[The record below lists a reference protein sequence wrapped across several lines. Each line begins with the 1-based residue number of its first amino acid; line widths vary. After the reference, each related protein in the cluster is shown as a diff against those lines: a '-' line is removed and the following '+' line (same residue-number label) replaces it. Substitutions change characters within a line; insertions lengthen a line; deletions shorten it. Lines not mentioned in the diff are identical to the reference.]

1 MQYLDKMTALCKRNN
16 IQLVLIKAPSLAPQW
31 YDSEDAQV
39 VEYAKKNKLPYINF
53 YELLKET
60 GIDYET
66 DTYDGGLHM
75 NLSGAEKLSNI
86 LEMFW
91 SRIMGSKIIEVTK
104 HWQRC
109 MMKSVVFT
117 TI

>member
-1 MQYLDKMTALCKRNN
+1 M
-16 IQLVLIKAPSLAPQW
+16 APQW

-75 NLSGAEKLSNI
+75 NLSGCRKVIQISWKCFGQGLWDQRS
-86 LEMFW
+86 
-91 SRIMGSKIIEVTK
+91 SR
-104 HWQRC
+104 
-109 MMKSVVFT
+109 
-117 TI
+117 